1 MCGLFGEFGP
11 DTLTQPDALSGISRT
26 LHHRGPDDDGIAA
39 GTGWMLGF
47 RRLSILDLSQAGHQP
62 MMSPDGRYVLAFNG
76 EIYNYRELRSA
87 LEETGE
93 SFNSGTDTEVLL
105 RLLTLK
111 GPTATLA
118 LVNGMYAFALVDLA
132 ERRFVLARDRL
143 GVKPLVFYATRRG
156 LRFASE
162 LKALLAWPDAPRE
175 LDRQALAD
183 YLATGYVAG
192 AGSILKGY
200 FKLLPG
206 HFAVGSLDAP
216 KIEPQRYWHVDIRP
230 GRDGSVKMEAAAD
243 ALDALLSDAVTLR
256 LRADVPMALLL
267 SGGIDSGLVAA
278 HAAATGAPP
287 LALVAGSKMTQD
299 GVRDPSDETDLA
311 RATAQHLGLTL
322 EELDLGPDDLTD
334 LDAISRVYDEP
345 FADPSAL
352 AMMRI
357 CALARGSATV
367 LLSGD
372 GGDEAFGGYRRYLE
386 TARHGWLTA
395 VPPALRRMAW
405 AMGRSVLPP
414 RQAFQLAKATL
425 PGDLLGSVFDGMG
438 LMRDPVVRAVLPADV
453 AGTGADVTAAVAQGW
468 GQDAAPDML
477 SRQRAF
483 DYRQYLPDDVLT
495 KTDRASMFAST
506 ELRSPFLDY
515 RIVEFA
521 ARLPNDLLRD
531 ERQGKL
537 VLRHLA
543 SKRLPAVLTRAPKR
557 GFTVPVGAWLRL
569 PAGAAMLRERLL
581 EQSDGTLWRTEGV
594 RQVIDIHVSGRRD
607 CGDILWR
614 LLILESWAR
623 HYLKPGQLRAEVAA

>member
-11 DTLTQPDALSGISRT
+11 DTLTQPVALTGISRT
-26 LHHRGPDDDGIAA
+26 LYHRGPDDEGIAA

-62 MMSPDGRYVLAFNG
+62 MMSPDGRYMLAFNG
-76 EIYNYRELRSA
+76 EIYNYRELRRA
-87 LEETGE
+87 LEEKGE
-93 SFNSGTDTEVLL
+93 SFASGTDTEVLL

-111 GPTATLA
+111 GPAATLGQ
-118 LVNGMYAFALVDLA
+118 VNGMYAFALVDLA

-143 GVKPLVFYATRRG
+143 GVKPLVLYATRRG

-183 YLATGYVAG
+183 YLATGYVASES
-192 AGSILKGY
+192 SILKGY

-206 HFAVGSLDAP
+206 HFAEGSLDAP
-216 KIEPQRYWHVDIRP
+216 RIEPQRYWQVEIRP
-230 GRDGSVKMEAAAD
+230 GRDGSVRMEAAAD
-243 ALDALLSDAVTLR
+243 ALDALLADAVTLR
-256 LRADVPMALLL
+256 LRSDVPMALLL

-278 HAAATGAPP
+278 HAAATGAQP
-287 LALVAGSKMTQD
+287 LALVAGTGMKQD
-299 GVRDPSDETDLA
+299 GTGRDPSDETDLA
-311 RATAQHLGLTL
+311 RATARHLGLTL
-322 EELDLGPDDLTD
+322 AELDLGPDNLTD

-345 FADPSAL
+345 FADTSAL

-395 VPPALRRMAW
+395 VPPAFRRMAW
-405 AMGRSVLPP
+405 AIGRSVLPP
-414 RQAFQLAKATL
+414 RQAYQLAKATL
-425 PGDLLGSVFDGMG
+425 PGDLMGSVFDGMG
-438 LMRDPVVRAVLPADV
+438 LMRDPLVRAVLPADV
-453 AGTGADVTAAVAQGW
+453 AETGVDVTAAVAKGW
-468 GQDAAPDML
+468 GRDAAPDML

-531 ERQGKL
+531 KRHGKL

-557 GFTVPVGAWLRL
+557 GFTVPVGTWLRL

-594 RQVIDIHVSGRRD
+594 QNVIDIHVSGRRD

-623 HYLKPGQLRAEVAA
+623 HYLK

>member
-11 DTLTQPDALSGISRT
+11 DTLTQSEALSRISRT
-26 LHHRGPDDDGIAA
+26 LQHRGPDDEGIAA

-93 SFNSGTDTEVLL
+93 TFTSGTDTEVLL

-111 GPTATLA
+111 GPAATLA
-118 LVNGMYAFALVDLA
+118 VVNGMYAFVLVDLT
-132 ERRFVLARDRL
+132 ERRFVVARDRL
-143 GVKPLVFYATRRG
+143 GVKPLVLHATRRG

-175 LDRQALAD
+175 MDRQALAD

-192 AGSILKGY
+192 EGSILKGY
-200 FKLLPG
+200 VKLLPG
-206 HFAVGSLDAP
+206 HFAEGSLDAP
-216 KIEPQRYWHVDIRP
+216 GIVPQRYWQVDIWP
-230 GRDGSVKMEAAAD
+230 GRDGSVRMETAAD
-243 ALDALLSDAVTLR
+243 ALDALLADAVALR
-256 LRADVPMALLL
+256 LRSDVPMALLL

-278 HAAATGAPP
+278 HAAATGASP
-287 LALVAGSKMTQD
+287 LALVAGTRMAQD
-299 GVRDPSDETDLA
+299 GTRDPSDETDLA
-311 RATAQHLGLTL
+311 RATARHLGLTL
-322 EELDLGPDDLTD
+322 VELDLNPGDLTD

-357 CALARGSATV
+357 CAMARGSATV

-395 VPPALRRMAW
+395 VPLAFRRMAW
-405 AMGRSVLPP
+405 TMGRSVLPP
-414 RQAFQLAKATL
+414 RQAYQLAKATL
-425 PGDLLGSVFDGMG
+425 PGDLMGSVFDGMG
-438 LMRDPVVRAVLPADV
+438 LMRDPLVRAVLPADV
-453 AGTGADVTAAVAQGW
+453 AETGADVTAAIALSW
-468 GQDAAPDML
+468 GRNAAPDML

-531 ERQGKL
+531 QRHGKL

-543 SKRLPAVLTRAPKR
+543 SKRLPAVLTQAPKR
-557 GFTVPVGAWLRL
+557 GFTVPVGDWLRL

-581 EQSDGTLWRTEGV
+581 ERSDGTLWRTEGV
-594 RQVIDIHVSGRRD
+594 RQVIDIHLSGRRD

-614 LLILESWAR
+614 LLVLESWAR
-623 HYLKPGQLRAEVAA
+623 HYLKPGQI